1 MSPMIDVELV
11 MGLRTQCIRHWDR
24 LVSILDYPKSLNL
37 ALERGNGQVG
47 IGSKYFPTSNKDSD
61 IVAPFDATTQFLF
74 DHAYYGNLLKKLGML
89 ASDQALALEPR
100 TKSIVQDLAK
110 DKQKFIQAFVGAMDK
125 LS

>member
-1 MSPMIDVELV
+1 MV
-11 MGLRTQCIRHWDR
+11 GAQR
-24 LVSILDYPKSLNL
+24 KSLCPLQDFVARLYSYWGKAQPNRNMDPKL
-37 ALERGNGQVG
+37 LHALRIYCPNFDG
-47 IGSKYFPTSNKDSD
+47 DSD